1 MASKKPKHGRR
12 CSLKLDLLVLDPT
25 LQSRAGGLDPDHVE
39 DLAEAVRN
47 QQRLPRVRVRKVPEQ
62 GHLVVDGFHT
72 VEAYRIVGRTHVPC
86 IISPGVWGD
95 AVLDAASANQQHLG
109 LKRTNADKRHAVHMA
124 LLVVPHWSDNRVAGH
139 VGVSDKTVAEERS
152 RLESTSEIPKLTA
165 REGIDGKTRS
175 QSQDA
180 PKTPARTPSGIGR
193 GVEDKDSSLFTD
205 VDEGI
210 AKQTD
215 PNQPAEPPHPFAEI
229 MALVTRLSGMLTTAM
244 KGDGEEAKRL
254 HDYLSWAHLVE
265 HSAGEVIDP
274 SRIEDDGREES
285 TLAFIPL
292 RGARKLIDLAG
303 QPGRKRTQSEIEMI
317 YDKASGGWLPPIALR
332 RRSMKK

>member
-1 MASKKPKHGRR
+1 MSSKKPKHGRR
-12 CSLKLDLLVLDPT
+12 RSLKLNLLVLDAS
-25 LQSRAGGLDPDHVE
+25 LQSRAGGLDADHAE
-39 DLAEAVRN
+39 DLAEALRN
-47 QQRLPRVRVRKVPEQ
+47 QERLPRVRVRKVPDQ

-86 IISPGVWGD
+86 IISPGIWDD

-165 REGIDGKTRS
+165 REGMDGKTRS
-175 QSQDA
+175 HNQDA
-180 PKTPARTPSGIGR
+180 PKTPARASSETVYGG
-193 GVEDKDSSLFTD
+193 EDEGSSQSTAA
-205 VDEGI
+205 DEGI
-210 AKQTD
+210 ANQTHHN
-215 PNQPAEPPHPFAEI
+215 PPAEPPHPFAEI
-229 MALVTRLSGMLTTAM
+229 MALVTRLSGMVTTAM

-254 HDYLSWAHLVE
+254 HDYFSWAGLVD
-265 HSAGEVIDP
+265 HGSGEVIDP
-274 SRIEDDGREES
+274 SQVEGDGREGS
-285 TLAFIPL
+285 TLSFNAL
-292 RGARKLIDLAG
+292 RGTRILIALAG
-303 QPGRKRTQSEIEMI
+303 QPGRKLSEREIKAI

-332 RRSMKK
+332 RRGMK